1 MLTNEG
7 FGATRRT
14 PRHFMHNSIGF
25 LEFGDNARDNNPFR
39 ERQNG
44 EYGVAE
50 FEVGY
55 RLISNWKPQADDR

>member
-1 MLTNEG
+1 
-7 FGATRRT
+7 
-14 PRHFMHNSIGF
+14 MHNSIGF

-55 RLISNWKPQADDR
+55 RLISNWKPASGRSMST